1 MQMNT
6 ATEERIEAFIWDNK
20 FNTGV
25 DVVDEQHRKLVD
37 IINRLG
43 SINAHLASTGELTE
57 ILTELANYT
66 VYHFGTEE
74 ELMRKYAVDAIH
86 QDVHIKAH
94 QHFTGQV
101 GVAAKILLGSKD
113 VNNQL
118 VVPLLK
124 YVTNWLVQHI
134 LGSDARMGKEILA
147 LQAGDS
153 HEEAVRKAN
162 AFMTQSANVLMEALN
177 EMYGKLGDKTLEVIQ
192 KNQELEAE
200 QQALKVLNDQLEE
213 RVKQRTAAVEQANQ
227 QLLANNVEL
236 KNLNDKL
243 ESAHVQLLQSEKMAS
258 IGQLAAGVAHEIN
271 NPVGFVNSNL
281 GTLGKYISSMFNV
294 ISAYET
300 AEAKVGPNTC
310 PEVAQV
316 KKAMDFNYLKED
328 IPSLLKESQDG
339 LARVTR
345 IVQDLKDFSHVDE
358 ANWQQANLEQ
368 GMDSTLNVVSNEIKY
383 KAEVVRQ
390 YAGLPSVECMPSQLN
405 QVFMNM
411 LVNAA
416 QAIDQ
421 KGTITVRTGKS
432 GEEVWV
438 EVEDTGK
445 GISPENLSRIF
456 DPFFTTKPIGKGTGL
471 GLSLSYGIVQKHH
484 GRIEVKSE
492 VGKGSTFRVWL
503 PVRQKHTEA
512 A

>member
-1 MQMNT
+1 MEMNT
-6 ATEERIEAFIWDNK
+6 ETEEKIEAFIWDNK

-25 DVVDEQHRKLVD
+25 DVVDEQHRKLVEL
-37 IINRLG
+37 INRLG
-43 SINAHLASTGELTE
+43 SINAHLTSTAELSE

-74 ELMRKYAVDAIH
+74 DLMKKYSVDAIH
-86 QDVHIKAH
+86 QEVHLKAH
-94 QHFTGQV
+94 QHFTAQV
-101 GVAAKILLGSKD
+101 MVAAKILLGSKD

-118 VVPLLK
+118 VAPLLK

-134 LGSDARMGKEILA
+134 LGSDARMGKESLA

-200 QQALKVLNDQLEE
+200 QDALKALNEQLEE
-213 RVKQRTAAVEQANQ
+213 RVQQRTAAVEQANK

-236 KNLNDKL
+236 KQLNEKL

-281 GTLGKYISSMFNV
+281 GTLGKYITSMFSV

-310 PEVAQV
+310 PEVSQI
-316 KKAMDFNYLKED
+316 KKTLDFNYLKED

-368 GMDSTLNVVSNEIKY
+368 GIDSTLNVVANEIKY
-383 KAEVVRQ
+383 KAEVVKQ
-390 YAGLPSVECMPSQLN
+390 YAGLPLVECMPSQLN

-411 LVNAA
+411 LMNAA
-416 QAIDQ
+416 QAIES
-421 KGTITVRTGKS
+421 KGTITVRTGSS
-432 GEEVWV
+432 GDEVWV

-503 PVRQKHTEA
+503 PMRQKHAETT
-512 A
+512 